1 VQKMRL
7 PKYFAE
13 INAHIELINEALEA
27 LQHRLPI
34 ENYNDLTNLGKF
46 ALNTLIFRFSKLQD
60 LLGSKVF
67 RSYLEF
73 SGFETSEKSFFD
85 ILKEIE
91 KEGIVDIDTWDELRK
106 LRNQIAHEYPEE
118 EDEAIESINLF
129 IERSQELIDIADR
142 LRERYLAI
150 ERARKEDY

>member
-1 VQKMRL
+1 MKL
-7 PKYFAE
+7 PKYFTE
-13 INAHIELINEALEA
+13 IDAHIELIHEALDVLREK
-27 LQHRLPI
+27 LPI
-34 ENYNDLTNLGKF
+34 KEYKNLNSLEKF

-118 EDEAIESINLF
+118 EDDAIESINLF

-142 LRERYLAI
+142 LRERYFAI

>member
-1 VQKMRL
+1 MRL

-13 INAHIELINEALEA
+13 IDAHIELINEALEV
-27 LQHRLPI
+27 LQNRLPI
-34 ENYNDLTNLGKF
+34 ENYNDLTNLEKF

-60 LLGSKVF
+60 LLGSKMF
-67 RSYLEF
+67 RSYLEY

-142 LRERYLAI
+142 LRERYFAI
-150 ERARKEDY
+150 ERARKENH

>member
-1 VQKMRL
+1 MRL
-7 PKYFAE
+7 PKYFTE
-13 INAHIELINEALEA
+13 IDAHIELIDEALDV
-27 LQHRLPI
+27 LQEKLPI
-34 ENYNDLTNLGKF
+34 KDYKNLNSLEKF

-67 RSYLEF
+67 RSYLDY

-129 IERSQELIDIADR
+129 IQRSQELTKIAQK

-150 ERARKEDY
+150 ERARKRDH

>member
-1 VQKMRL
+1 MNFNRL

-13 INAHIELINEALEA
+13 IDAHIELIDEAFVVLREK
-27 LQHRLPI
+27 LPI
-34 ENYNDLTNLGKF
+34 NDYKNLSSLEKF

-67 RSYLEF
+67 RSYLEY

-129 IERSQELIDIADR
+129 IKRSQELVNIANR

-150 ERARKEDY
+150 ERARKEDH

>member
-1 VQKMRL
+1 MRL
-7 PKYFAE
+7 LKYFAE
-13 INAHIELINEALEA
+13 IDAHIALINEALEV
-27 LQHRLPI
+27 LQEKLPI
-34 ENYNDLTNLGKF
+34 NDYKNLSSLEKF

-67 RSYLEF
+67 RSYLEY

-118 EDEAIESINLF
+118 EDEAIEKINLF
-129 IERSQELIDIADR
+129 IQRSQELINIANR
-142 LRERYLAI
+142 LRECYLAI
-150 ERARKEDY
+150 ERARKKDH

>member
-1 VQKMRL
+1 MRL

-13 INAHIELINEALEA
+13 IDAHIELINEALEV
-27 LQHRLPI
+27 LQNRLPI
-34 ENYNDLTNLGKF
+34 ENYNDLTNLEKF

-142 LRERYLAI
+142 LRERYFAI
-150 ERARKEDY
+150 ERARKENH